1 MKKKFLLIAG
11 LVLAFGLTSCVQDP
25 FQVTN
30 EQPEHVHNYGS
41 LVEEI
46 LPSYYYD
53 GTKAHYYCSE
63 CQTYFDSNKNPVTQE
78 SLVLPRASDNIAIS
92 LNGVEKGTF
101 TFLEKDENHAS
112 WEYKNLIVEVN
123 DVVTLT
129 KPGEPTYTY
138 KYFGGGNVDKDG
150 EVLTAGTVDIDLTA
164 TPNGFQLEMSG
175 YKYLG
180 LVVKVN
186 DEEYPL
192 TKVSYYEDNKETY
205 VYGYHYFNVGDKM
218 TVVDKLTY
226 TVYDFKDLENDTK
239 WNTFDF
245 HKGTN
250 NEIVFDYQARYGIEF
265 DRGGDK
271 LISIT
276 KTFAPT
282 DGSAFQ
288 VNYSSDKAAT
298 NLEKMVL
305 GQTDELYDEL
315 SWYLNH
321 EAVINNLEMKDYIAT
336 NGFVMYQATIRFAKN
351 EMFNIKNTTKNT
363 IIKGE
368 HLVSVFADSNVGLVE
383 ISGDYIK
390 VLDDASIT
398 VLYIPYC
405 DSISLYFNGSSSAAD
420 AYVYLDGNF
429 IPVAINNNIIE
440 YNNFHV
446 DQYGSFSIVDGT
458 YSGIEFTL
466 ATGYDATVMN
476 ATTTSGMTVLM
487 FYKAGTFSVSLD
499 LSTHILTVT
508 IIELDGA
515 TQSNT
520 PKYLSGKGGLY
531 KTLVNN
537 PENADEVYASN
548 VAISGAADS
557 FYIAFY
563 DENMDGIT
571 DLTIDASS
579 SSYGTVMMGQL
590 IYITQDG
597 TYNIYI
603 HKTSHVVRLVKTA

>member
-78 SLVLPRASDNIAIS
+78 SLVLPRASDNVAIS

-150 EVLTAGTVDIDLTA
+150 KVLTAGTVDIDLTA

-336 NGFVMYQATIRFAKN
+336 NGFVMYQATISFAKN
-351 EMFNIKNTTKNT
+351 EMFNIKNATKNT

-429 IPVAINNNIIE
+429 IPVAINNNVIE

>member
-336 NGFVMYQATIRFAKN
+336 NGFVMYQATISFAKN
-351 EMFNIKNTTKNT
+351 VMFNIKNATKNT